1 MKQRSSLE
9 AIRCGLLAM
18 ALLVLL
24 VARAGL
30 ALAALAG
37 HLADAGVLFPAA
49 LTDDEAVKIGVD
61 AAGTMPSDRS
71 EIALCVRE
79 GLEKMARGTP

>member
-1 MKQRSSLE
+1 MANTRNVGALLQVLHNAPGLPRGIALE
-9 AIRCGLLAM
+9 ALA
-18 ALLVLL
+18 
-24 VARAGL
+24 R
-30 ALAALAG
+30 

-79 GLEKMARGTP
+79 GLEKIARGTP

>member
-1 MKQRSSLE
+1 MKEMSVPCSRCCTTPPSLP
-9 AIRCGLLAM
+9 
-18 ALLVLL
+18 
-24 VARAGL
+24 AGL
-30 ALAALAG
+30 ALEPLAWQ

-49 LTDDEAVKIGVD
+49 LTDDEALKIGVD

-79 GLEKMARGTP
+79 GLEKLARGAL